1 MIAAYL
7 AGQRIPKLARNI
19 PMKKLLFAAAIF
31 LFVPFAARSQA
42 RPTLVTADE
51 QSVRKFV
58 EDYATALSSNDA
70 TALDRLMAPDYTF
83 VNQTGVIQ
91 NKAVRLAPLRS
102 GQLKYQTVK
111 YDQVQFRLYGN
122 TAIVTT
128 RVKVSSTNSGADASG
143 IFRSTLTLVRS
154 APGSAW
160 RVVASQATTIT
171 P

>member
-1 MIAAYL
+1 V
-7 AGQRIPKLARNI
+7 
-19 PMKKLLFAAAIF
+19 KKLLFATAL
-31 LFVPFAARSQA
+31 LFVVPVVSRAQG
-42 RPTLVTADE
+42 RPNPISADE

-70 TALDRLMAPDYTF
+70 AALDRLTAPDYSF
-83 VNQTGVIQ
+83 VDRSGVIQ

-102 GQLKYQTVK
+102 GQLKYETLK
-111 YDQVQFRLYGN
+111 YDQVQVRLYGN

-128 RVKVSSTNSGADASG
+128 RVKVKSTNNGADESG
-143 IFRSTLTLVRS
+143 TFRSTLTLVRS

-160 RVVASQATTIT
+160 RVVASQATIIT